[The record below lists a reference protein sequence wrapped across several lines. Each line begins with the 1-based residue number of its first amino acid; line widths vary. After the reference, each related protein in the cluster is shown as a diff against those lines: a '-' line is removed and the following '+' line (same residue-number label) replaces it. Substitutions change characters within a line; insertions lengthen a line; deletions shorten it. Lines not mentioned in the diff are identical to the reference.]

1 MCVCKHAR
9 FDWKTLS
16 ILKKLHQN
24 DLRMQYLGS
33 MVRFSGRLTFGKRS
47 MFTKFLHINVLL
59 TDVEWVS
66 REPLLDRAILPEM
79 WELFG
84 EEKDKLTKAIS

>member
-1 MCVCKHAR
+1 MENAQYFEKATPKRPPHAVFR
-9 FDWKTLS
+9 E
-16 ILKKLHQN
+16 H
-24 DLRMQYLGS
+24 GS
-33 MVRFSGRLTFGKRS
+33 LNGRLTFGKRS